1 MCNNERKPHVHAELI
16 KAWADGAE
24 IQYWSDFYKGW
35 FTSKTPWWETGTKYR
50 IKPEQTDLEK
60 YGVEKGDVWVL
71 DACIGLHFIHSKNEK
86 VAVACALSKSSRAD
100 VKHSQLEKLLFR
112 RGVVDKL

>member
-1 MCNNERKPHVHAELI
+1 M
-16 KAWADGAE
+16 
-24 IQYWSDFYKGW
+24 
-35 FTSKTPWWETGTKYR
+35 
-50 IKPEQTDLEK
+50 
-60 YGVEKGDVWVL
+60 WVL
-71 DACIGLHFIHSKNEK
+71 DDCIGLHFIYSKNEK